1 MKNIFAKFFKK
12 EEVVETPVS
21 PRPTRETY
29 TLDKIPQDKFAFA
42 HKDESLHDTKFE
54 TKPVSFMKDA
64 MRRFAKN
71 KASVVAACLIAIIA
85 LFAIIEPMVDPKNKD
100 TSAVGYQDPY
110 YGDVLPSLGD
120 SVRGSGFW
128 DGSKKTEL
136 QQIEFDLKSETDANR
151 PIITKLIK
159 KEHIVKTSKFAQLN
173 EEYDLY
179 TVRQDSYAVV
189 GCKIISS
196 QTQED
201 IDAIKA
207 YEVKHNVKIL
217 KPLLD
222 IDGYVNSFADSN
234 GLSRTSSVVQQLKM
248 SYTNKT
254 YSYVYYKLEPQKRKS
269 TNDFIEATVD
279 VLRDSEG
286 NPVYEDIYLRDGS
299 GNYVYQ
305 KDDGN
310 GTFDIRVDYY
320 DYFTYKRGYQPS
332 YPFGASD
339 DGKDICLR
347 LAKGIRFSLL
357 LGIGVSF
364 VNFIIGLVYGAISG
378 YYGGVADLVM
388 ERITDIISTIPT
400 IIIMTICSIQ
410 FTNNIQ
416 LKAALGPS
424 GVLVLSFLV
433 AFVYN
438 GWVGV
443 AGTTRM
449 QFYRFKGQEY
459 VLASR
464 TLGAKD
470 PRLIFKHIL
479 PNAAGTLVTGSV
491 LMIPGVIF
499 SESSLSFLGIIDFSL
514 SGLSSV
520 GSLLDEGQKFIGS
533 YPHMVMF
540 PAVVISLLMISF
552 NLFGNG
558 LRDAFNTSLRGS
570 EE

>member
-1 MKNIFAKFFKK
+1 MSIFKK
-12 EEVVETPVS
+12 KNEVVETPVTS
-21 PRPTRETY
+21 RPTRETY
-29 TLDKIPQDKFAFA
+29 SLDKIPQDKFSFA

-54 TKPVSFMKDA
+54 TKPVSFLKDA

-71 KASVVAACLIAIIA
+71 KASVVAAALIAIIA
-85 LFAIIEPMVDPKNKD
+85 LFAIFEPIFDPKNKD
-100 TSAVGYQDPY
+100 TSAIGFEDSF
-110 YGDVLPSLGD
+110 YGDVLPSLGNG
-120 SVRGSGFW
+120 VRGSGFW
-128 DGSKKTEL
+128 DGSKKVQI
-136 QQIEFDLKSETDANR
+136 QQIEYDLKSKTDANY
-151 PIITKLIK
+151 PIITKTIK
-159 KEHIVKTSKFAQLN
+159 TEHIVKDSKFEQLRKD
-173 EEYDLY
+173 YYLY

-189 GCKIISS
+189 GCKTISS
-196 QTQED
+196 QTQEQ
-201 IDAIKA
+201 IDAIRA
-207 YEVKHNVKIL
+207 YEVKHSVQIM

-222 IDGYVNSFADSN
+222 IDGYVSTFATEN
-234 GLSRTSSVVQQLKM
+234 GLSEGDSIVQQLKM

-254 YSYVYYKLEPQKRKS
+254 YSYVYYKMQPQVRNK
-269 TNDFIEATVD
+269 TNEFIAGTVD
-279 VLRDSEG
+279 VKRDSEG
-286 NPVYEDIYLRDGS
+286 KPVYEDIYLRDSS
-299 GNYVYQ
+299 GNLVYQ
-305 KDDGN
+305 RDAGN

-320 DYFTYKRGYQPS
+320 DYFTYKRGFQPAF
-332 YPFGASD
+332 PFGASD
-339 DGKDICLR
+339 EGKDICLR

-357 LGIGVSF
+357 LGVGVSLI
-364 VNFIIGLVYGAISG
+364 NFLIGLVYGAISG
-378 YYGGVADLVM
+378 YYGGVADLIM
-388 ERITDIISTIPT
+388 ERITDIISTVPT

-410 FTNNIQ
+410 FTNNVE
-416 LKAALGPS
+416 LKAALGPA

-438 GWVGV
+438 GWIGV

-464 TLGAKD
+464 TLGARD
-470 PRLIFKHIL
+470 GRLIFRHIL
-479 PNAAGTLVTGSV
+479 PNAAGTLVTSTV

-499 SESSLSFLGIIDFSL
+499 SESSLSFLGIVDFSL

-520 GSLLDEGQKFIGS
+520 GSLLEEGQKFLS
-533 YPHMVMF
+533 TYPHMVMF